1 MLFYVLVLAN
11 SRTVQLNEVYKKGYM
26 RGQFDITILNNLKK
40 YNFLSFELK
49 SPTGLGS
56 LLTQQRNM
64 ADIYRSN
71 NGQVLIIN
79 NYNEII
85 LTIHKYFKD
94 VRIKC
99 SYCPRKFISYESS
112 NKHIVGFHKKV

>member
-11 SRTVQLNEVYKKGYM
+11 CRTVQLNEAYKKGYM
-26 RGQFDITILNNLKK
+26 KGQFDITILNNHKK
-40 YNFLSFELK
+40 YNFLAVELK
-49 SPTGLGS
+49 SPTGQGS
-56 LLTQQRNM
+56 LSSQQRNM
-64 ADIYRSN
+64 ADIYRLN
-71 NGQVLIIN
+71 NGQVLISN

-99 SYCPRKFISYESS
+99 SYCPRKFISYESI
-112 NKHIVGFHKKV
+112 KKGIEGFHKKV

>member
-11 SRTVQLNEVYKKGYM
+11 CRTVQLNEAYKKGCM
-26 RGQFDITILNNLKK
+26 KGQFDITILNNHKK
-40 YNFLSFELK
+40 YNFLAFELK
-49 SPTGLGS
+49 SPTGLG
-56 LLTQQRNM
+56 LLSRQQRNM

-71 NGQVLIIN
+71 NGQVFIIN

-99 SYCPRKFISYESS
+99 SYCP
-112 NKHIVGFHKKV
+112 KKVH